1 MKKLFSL
8 KLTGVAILLA
18 GLMGCNDIL
27 ENVEPPTSVS
37 FEVALSNADAVLAVR
52 ASMYSAMR
60 ASFDYTTQLMIG
72 PGALADETYNR
83 PGSTRFNNL
92 NEAIG
97 TSGTVHL
104 TAFGSSYG
112 IIRNAN
118 LLIGGIQPGAVTD
131 AQANQFRG
139 EALAI
144 RSFAYFNLA
153 RTYGYE
159 PGRTGMGPQANWN
172 QSAILRLVPTLD
184 IAQAA
189 PQARATVDEVYAQIL
204 SDLAEAKTLLA
215 GQNAN
220 NAYVTEAFIDGLRAR
235 VNLYAGNWA
244 AAATAAQAAI
254 SNSGRSLVNTAA
266 GVNTMFNQ
274 RNPEALFEIVVNP
287 NTEPIG
293 GNNTN
298 DGLAAYT
305 SIQWVAQV
313 PTNAVVSLYDA
324 ADFRLLGWYDD
335 CVTAQRGLGA
345 AAVGCD
351 AINTISS
358 SLTKWNGYKGNLADD
373 IPYMRVGEMYL
384 IWAEAAA
391 KAANS
396 PASGQ
401 TPLQALRDARN
412 AGPIPASALTSM
424 QAFEDFI
431 LQERMRELIG
441 EGHRFYDLKRLGRDI
456 PNRNG
461 TIKIRA
467 DSYRI
472 LAPFGTGAQNVNPL
486 LVENPGYVS
495 VN

>member
-18 GLMGCNDIL
+18 GLMGCNEIL

-37 FEVALSNADAVLAVR
+37 FEVALSNPDAVLAVR

-72 PGALADETYNR
+72 PGAFADETYNR

-118 LLIGGIQPGAVTD
+118 LLIGGIRPGAVSD

-144 RSFAYFNLA
+144 RAFVYHNLV
-153 RTYGYE
+153 RTYGYD
-159 PGRTGMGPQANWN
+159 PGTPGAANWN
-172 QSAILRLVPTLD
+172 LGAILRTVPTLD
-184 IAQAA
+184 LAQAE
-189 PQARATVDEVYAQIL
+189 PQARATVAETYAQIL

-220 NAYVTEAFIDGLRAR
+220 NAYVTEAFVDGITARA
-235 VNLYAGNWA
+235 NLYARNWSAASA
-244 AAATAAQAAI
+244 AAQSAI
-254 SNSGRSLVNTAA
+254 SRSGRSLVNSAA

-287 NTEPIG
+287 ATEPIAG
-293 GNNTN
+293 SNTN

-305 SIQWVAQV
+305 SIQWVAQI
-313 PTNAVVSLYDA
+313 PTQFVINLYDA
-324 ADFRLLGWYDD
+324 NDFRLAGWYND
-335 CVTAQRGLGA
+335 CITAQQGIGA

-351 AINTISS
+351 AINNISS

-373 IPYMRVGEMYL
+373 IPYMRLGEMYL

-396 PASGQ
+396 PAAGQ
-401 TPLQALRDARN
+401 APLQALRDARN
-412 AGPIPASALTSM
+412 AGPIPASALANM

-431 LQERMRELIG
+431 LEERVRELIG

-461 TIKIRA
+461 LVKIRA

-472 LAPFGTGAQNVNPL
+472 LAPFGTAAQNVNPL
-486 LVENPGYVS
+486 LIENPGYVQ